1 MLLDQKR
8 TKRMVKIVSIIAALA
23 FAGVIFVVLGVILA
37 GGGGGGDGTGDL
49 LKEAQERVR
58 TEPRNPAAWED
69 LASQYASQQRLTE
82 AIPPAERAVQLAPD
96 DYSRLQT
103 LVSLLS
109 QSNDHN
115 QAVVVLQRF
124 TARNPQNADAFIDL
138 GIQAEQAGKPALAQL
153 AYGSFLRLL
162 PNDTRASAVRQKLK
176 ELRGGGTTTGGGT
189 GAGGATTPTTP
200 ATPETPATPAT
211 P

>member
-8 TKRMVKIVSIIAALA
+8 TKRMVKIVSVIAALA

-37 GGGGGGDGTGDL
+37 GGGSSSDGTGDL
-49 LKEAQERVR
+49 LKQAQERVQ
-58 TEPRNPAAWED
+58 TEPKNPAAWED
-69 LASQYASQQRLTE
+69 LASQYASQQRLAE
-82 AIPPAERAVQLAPD
+82 AIPPAQRAVQLAPN

-109 QSNDHN
+109 QTNDHN

-124 TARNPQNADAFIDL
+124 TARNPKNADAFIDL
-138 GIQAEQAGKPALAQL
+138 GIQAEAAKRTALAKL

-162 PNDTRASAVRQKLK
+162 PNDTRAPAVRDKLRQ
-176 ELRGGGTTTGGGT
+176 LNGGAPVGGGTTTS
-189 GAGGATTPTTP
+189 AAP
-200 ATPETPATPAT
+200 AAPATPATPAT

>member
-8 TKRMVKIVSIIAALA
+8 TKRWVKLVSILAAFA

-37 GGGGGGDGTGDL
+37 GGGSSDGSTDL
-49 LKEAQERVR
+49 LKEAQERVQ

-69 LASQYASQQRLTE
+69 LASQYASQQRLAE
-82 AIPPAERAVQLAPD
+82 AIPPAERAVKLAPN

-115 QAVVVLQRF
+115 RAVVVLQRF

-162 PNDTRASAVRQKLK
+162 PKDARASAVRQKLR
-176 ELRGGGTTTGGGT
+176 ELRGGGTTTGGGS
-189 GAGGATTPTTP
+189 TTPTTP